1 MPQNNGLCAF
11 AYNNDE
17 INYVEMAYIC
27 ALHAK
32 AYLKNNNFCLIT
44 DEGSL
49 SYMKQLYKPKILEK
63 VIDVVMVT
71 ENPLEDMGEN
81 KNIRNHFDSPWT
93 EFRAP
98 FINSNKHEVY
108 QITPYDKT
116 ILIDLD
122 YLVMSNML
130 DSYFEMNSPI
140 GMFVNA
146 KNIRGNNPLWKEI
159 WLHNAGIKMKWST
172 VIAFDKSDEAKIFF
186 DMWEYVKDN
195 YNYFKFLYNFPQ
207 GLYRTDYC
215 VSIASHIMS
224 DSKESDWYNFNERMY
239 FSDQKDEI
247 YDFNDGIYSIM
258 ANDQKEN
265 WKDIPVTWRDVDIH
279 MMNKRSISRI
289 APKVIEY
296 YEKEL
301 NL

>member
-1 MPQNNGLCAF
+1 MPQDNGLCAF
-11 AYNNDE
+11 AYNNDQ
-17 INYVEMAYIC
+17 INYVELAYVC

-32 AYLKNNNFCLIT
+32 AHLKNNKFCLIT
-44 DEGSL
+44 DDGSL
-49 SYMKQLYKPKILEK
+49 SYMKQLYSPKKLEK
-63 VIDVVMVT
+63 VLDVIMIT
-71 ENPLEDMGEN
+71 DDPLEEMGDE
-81 KNIRNHFDSPWT
+81 KNIRQHFDSPWT
-93 EFRAP
+93 EFKAP
-98 FINSNKHEVY
+98 FINNNKHEVFT
-108 QITPYDKT
+108 ITPFKKT

-122 YLVMSNML
+122 YLAMSNML
-130 DSYFEMNSPI
+130 DTFFELDTPI

-146 KNIRGNNPLWKEI
+146 RNIRGNNPLWKEI

-172 VIAFDKSDEAKIFF
+172 VIAFDQSEEAKTFF
-186 DMWEYVKDN
+186 DMWEYVKEN
-195 YNYFKFLYNFPQ
+195 YNYFKFLYGFPK

-224 DSKESDWYNFNERMY
+224 DSKESNWYNFNERMY

-247 YDFNDGIYSIM
+247 YDFNDGMYSIM

-265 WKDIPVTWRDVDIH
+265 WKDIPVAWKDVDLH

-289 APKVIEY
+289 AHKVIEY

-301 NL
+301 NI

>member
-1 MPQNNGLCAF
+1 MPQDNGLCAF
-11 AYNNDE
+11 AYNNDQ
-17 INYVEMAYIC
+17 INYVELAYVC

-32 AYLKNNNFCLIT
+32 AHLKNNKFCLIT
-44 DEGSL
+44 DDGSL
-49 SYMKQLYKPKILEK
+49 SYMKQLYSPKKLEK
-63 VIDVVMVT
+63 VLDVIMIT
-71 ENPLEDMGEN
+71 DDPLEEMGDE
-81 KNIRNHFDSPWT
+81 KNIRQHFDSPWT
-93 EFRAP
+93 EFKAP
-98 FINSNKHEVY
+98 FINNNKHEVFT
-108 QITPYDKT
+108 ITPFKKT

-122 YLVMSNML
+122 YLAMSNML
-130 DSYFEMNSPI
+130 DTFFELDTPI

-146 KNIRGNNPLWKEI
+146 RNIRGNNPLWKEI

-172 VIAFDKSDEAKIFF
+172 VIAFDKSEEAKTFF
-186 DMWEYVKDN
+186 DMWEYVKEN
-195 YNYFKFLYNFPQ
+195 YNYFKFLYGFPK

-224 DSKESDWYNFNERMY
+224 DSKESNWYNFNERMY

>member
-1 MPQNNGLCAF
+1 MPQDNGLCAF
-11 AYNNDE
+11 AYNNDQ
-17 INYVEMAYIC
+17 INYVELAYVC

-32 AYLKNNNFCLIT
+32 AHLKNNKFCLIT
-44 DEGSL
+44 DDGSL
-49 SYMKQLYKPKILEK
+49 SYMKQLYSPKKLEK
-63 VIDVVMVT
+63 VLDVIMIT
-71 ENPLEDMGEN
+71 DDPLEEMGDE
-81 KNIRNHFDSPWT
+81 KNIRQHFDSPWT
-93 EFRAP
+93 EFKAP
-98 FINSNKHEVY
+98 FINNNKHEVFT
-108 QITPYDKT
+108 ITPFKKT

-122 YLVMSNML
+122 YLAMSNML
-130 DSYFEMNSPI
+130 DTFFELDTPI

-146 KNIRGNNPLWKEI
+146 RNIRGNNPLWKEI

-172 VIAFDKSDEAKIFF
+172 VIAFDKSEEAKTFF
-186 DMWEYVKDN
+186 DMWEYVKEN
-195 YNYFKFLYNFPQ
+195 YNYFKFLYGFPK

-224 DSKESDWYNFNERMY
+224 DSKESNWYNFNERMY

-265 WKDIPVTWRDVDIH
+265 WKDIPVAWKDVDLH

-289 APKVIEY
+289 AHKVIEY

-301 NL
+301 NI

>member
-1 MPQNNGLCAF
+1 MPQDNGLCAF
-11 AYNNDE
+11 AYNNDQ
-17 INYVEMAYIC
+17 INYVELAYVC

-32 AYLKNNNFCLIT
+32 AHLKNNKFCLIT
-44 DEGSL
+44 DDGSL
-49 SYMKQLYKPKILEK
+49 SYMKQLYSPKKLEK
-63 VIDVVMVT
+63 VLDVIMIT
-71 ENPLEDMGEN
+71 DDPLEEMGDE
-81 KNIRNHFDSPWT
+81 KNIRQHFDSPWT
-93 EFRAP
+93 EFKAP
-98 FINSNKHEVY
+98 FINNNKHEVFT
-108 QITPYDKT
+108 ITPFKKT

-122 YLVMSNML
+122 YLAMSNML
-130 DSYFEMNSPI
+130 DTFFELDTPI

-146 KNIRGNNPLWKEI
+146 RNIRGNNPLWKEI

-172 VIAFDKSDEAKIFF
+172 VIAFDKSEEAKTFF
-186 DMWEYVKDN
+186 DMWEYVKEN
-195 YNYFKFLYNFPQ
+195 YNYFKFLYGFPK

-224 DSKESDWYNFNERMY
+224 DSKESNWYNFNERMY

-265 WKDIPVTWRDVDIH
+265 WKDIPVAWKNVDLH

>member
-1 MPQNNGLCAF
+1 MPQDNGLCAF
-11 AYNNDE
+11 AYNNDQ
-17 INYVEMAYIC
+17 INYVELAYVC

-32 AYLKNNNFCLIT
+32 AHLKNNKFCLIT
-44 DEGSL
+44 DDGSL
-49 SYMKQLYKPKILEK
+49 SYMKQLYSPKKLEK
-63 VIDVVMVT
+63 VLDVIMIT
-71 ENPLEDMGEN
+71 DDPLEEMGDE
-81 KNIRNHFDSPWT
+81 KNIRQHFDSPWT
-93 EFRAP
+93 EFKAP
-98 FINSNKHEVY
+98 FINNNKHEVFT
-108 QITPYDKT
+108 ITPFKKT

-122 YLVMSNML
+122 YLAMSNML
-130 DSYFEMNSPI
+130 DTFFELDTPI

-146 KNIRGNNPLWKEI
+146 RNIRGNNPLWKEI

-172 VIAFDKSDEAKIFF
+172 VIAFDKSEEAKTFF
-186 DMWEYVKDN
+186 DMWEYVKEN
-195 YNYFKFLYNFPQ
+195 YNYFKFLYGFPK

-224 DSKESDWYNFNERMY
+224 DSKESNWYNFNERMY

-247 YDFNDGIYSIM
+247 YDFNDGMYSIM

>member
-1 MPQNNGLCAF
+1 MPQDNGLCAF
-11 AYNNDE
+11 AYNNDQ
-17 INYVEMAYIC
+17 INYVELAYVC

-32 AYLKNNNFCLIT
+32 AHLKNNKFCLIT
-44 DEGSL
+44 DDGSL
-49 SYMKQLYKPKILEK
+49 SYMKQLYSPKKLEK
-63 VIDVVMVT
+63 VLDVIMIT
-71 ENPLEDMGEN
+71 DDPLEEMGDE
-81 KNIRNHFDSPWT
+81 KNIRQHFDSPWT
-93 EFRAP
+93 EFKAP
-98 FINSNKHEVY
+98 FINNNKHEVFT
-108 QITPYDKT
+108 ITPFKKT

-122 YLVMSNML
+122 YLAMSNML
-130 DSYFEMNSPI
+130 DTFFELDTPI

-146 KNIRGNNPLWKEI
+146 RNIRGNNPLWKEI

-186 DMWEYVKDN
+186 DMWEYVKEN
-195 YNYFKFLYNFPQ
+195 YNYFKFLYGFPK

-224 DSKESDWYNFNERMY
+224 DSKESNWYNFNERMY

-247 YDFNDGIYSIM
+247 YDFNDGMYSIM

-265 WKDIPVTWRDVDIH
+265 WKDIPVAWKDVDLH

-289 APKVIEY
+289 AHKVIEY

-301 NL
+301 NI